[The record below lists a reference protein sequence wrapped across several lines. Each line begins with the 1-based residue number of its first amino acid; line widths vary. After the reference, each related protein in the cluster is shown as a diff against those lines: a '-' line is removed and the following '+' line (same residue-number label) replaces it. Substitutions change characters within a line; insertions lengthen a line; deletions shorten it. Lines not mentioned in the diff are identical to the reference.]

1 VQLSHREQGGSRS
14 VPGQPE
20 RTGDRPLLLS
30 ADQAASACRVSE
42 RTWWTLHSAGKTP
55 LPVRLGRR
63 TLWPAVGPGGL
74 EAWVAAG
81 CPPRERWEAA
91 KGKRR

>member
-1 VQLSHREQGGSRS
+1 MAPATKNNPALDD
-14 VPGQPE
+14 GQ
-20 RTGDRPLLLS
+20 DRPAGPLLLS
-30 ADQAASACRVSE
+30 ADQAAALCGVSP
-42 RTWWTLHSAGKTP
+42 RMWWTLHTTGQVP

-63 TLWPAVGPGGL
+63 ALWRATGPGGL

-91 KGKRR
+91 KGARR